1 MLDVLALFPFVKTCT
16 PHHAI
21 ARYAN
26 HFNSKAS
33 HWHVE
38 KSFSNK
44 CRRRFWKRI
53 IQFATEPILEPSTAG
68 DADAEDAARAG
79 AAGAA
84 VAAARGAGGAGGAGG
99 GGGGGGGSVAPPPL
113 QAITPLRVG
122 WLEKRGGLNTNFKRR
137 FFVLWPK
144 LLLYYEVLVRSSRL
158 NVRTAWLSSIKL
170 VRSWFLKL
178 NALPQHTH
186 LVSFGAQSPCGFWRL
201 YGFSAISTPG
211 TQHEPCSF
219 NPGVSKP
226 KGSISLPGLLVLDE
240 VFEV

>member
-144 LLLYYEVLVRSSRL
+144 LLLYYEVLVRSSQSPERANGMAEL
-158 NVRTAWLSSIKL
+158 YKACAKL
-170 VRSWFLKL
+170 VS
-178 NALPQHTH
+178 QTQC
-186 LVSFGAQSPCGFWRL
+186 SS
-201 YGFSAISTPG
+201 SAYS
-211 TQHEPCSF
+211 
-219 NPGVSKP
+219 
-226 KGSISLPGLLVLDE
+226 PGLFWCAIPLWLLAPVWVFCDLDAGDTA
-240 VFEV
+240 